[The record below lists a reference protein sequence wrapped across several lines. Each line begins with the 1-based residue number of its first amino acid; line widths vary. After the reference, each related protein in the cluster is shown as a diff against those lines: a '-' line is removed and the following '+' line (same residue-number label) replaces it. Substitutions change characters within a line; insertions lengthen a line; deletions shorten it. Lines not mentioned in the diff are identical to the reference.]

1 MTRHIAAAGMNSA
14 AWCSRVQGLASLPS
28 AHLRDDHALRA
39 IRARGLLARQAVLRA
54 CALRADRMQA
64 RHRRVLTIAPAQGAP
79 R

>member
-1 MTRHIAAAGMNSA
+1 MTPHIAAAGMISA
-14 AWCSRVQGLASLPS
+14 KWGSHVQGFASLPS

-39 IRARGLLARQAVLRA
+39 ICARALLARQAVVRA
-54 CALRADRMQA
+54 CAPRAERMQA